1 MALADEMPLTAA
13 YVGERRAEWGA
24 EHVKAMV
31 AASMQRGRR
40 NCFWAVERITEPKG
54 DTPGV
59 YKTVGTPFDAAKDDQ
74 MLANMAALYGQAF
87 MGMMQPP
94 KGWKPKPVDDGYVGQ
109 YCRLPENAGPG
120 S

>member
-13 YVGERRAEWGA
+13 YVAERRQEWGA

-31 AASMQRGRR
+31 AAGMQRGRR
-40 NCFWAVERITEPKG
+40 NCFWAVERITHPDG

-94 KGWKPKPVDDGYVGQ
+94 KGWAPKPVGDGNVGV
-109 YCRLPENAGPG
+109 YSRLPEPAGPG